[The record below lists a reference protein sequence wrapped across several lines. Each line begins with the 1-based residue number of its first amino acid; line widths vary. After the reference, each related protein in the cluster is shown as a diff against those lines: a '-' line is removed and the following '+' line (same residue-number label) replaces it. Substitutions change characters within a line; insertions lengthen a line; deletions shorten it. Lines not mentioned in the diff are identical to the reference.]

1 MKGFTLRPV
10 RVIIRKKKLL
20 EETTLKYR
28 VWLSILLSISLLTG
42 CSTPF
47 MWGDNISAK
56 EGGDTLGLTPDF
68 SYDVIEQTPNILI
81 NQIGYLNEENKTA
94 ILQGNDLENVF
105 YVYNAY
111 TNTKEYEGT
120 LKSDNL
126 GKNKDAETEEAG
138 EEEITKD
145 IYLADFSD
153 VKVPGT
159 YYLYHPDL
167 GYSYEFK
174 IGSKIYDEM
183 EKNILSVLEEEN
195 KDTSLICYQLTGLL
209 ITKELYPQNV
219 LEPEKLDEVCRKKM
233 EKLMQAQDEKTGN
246 VYANTSSAKLI
257 QNLDDTQKQ
266 QYISLAA
273 TAEFAGTLAIYAYQ
287 LRDTDW
293 NLAYQYQVAA
303 EKAYRGI
310 QNSLDN
316 VGYDA
321 GYFAAAHLYR
331 LTGRAKYAQ
340 AIGQYLSMKEEQKS
354 YTEYD
359 FSLFGDYAYLTLRH
373 GTNLEWSELIMKR
386 IMEQAEE
393 ISLTARKNNYYVSD
407 KREYND
413 INGKLR
419 DMSNLALVNYIITN
433 HEYSMLQKNYRDYF
447 LGRNPYNICF
457 ADGFGTRN
465 AVDEDININASNSG
479 LFYLLLQST
488 KL

>member
-1 MKGFTLRPV
+1 M
-10 RVIIRKKKLL
+10 
-20 EETTLKYR
+20 KYR

-42 CSTPF
+42 CSFPS
-47 MWGDNISAK
+47 MGGDDISAK
-56 EGGDTLGLTPDF
+56 EEGDTLGLTPDF
-68 SYDVIEQTPNILI
+68 SYEVVEQTPNILI
-81 NQIGYLNEENKTA
+81 NQIGYLTEENKIA
-94 ILQGNDLENVF
+94 VLQGNDLENVF
-105 YVYNAY
+105 FVYNAF

-120 LKSDNL
+120 LKFDNL
-126 GKNKDAETEEAG
+126 GGNKEQGSEKAKEG
-138 EEEITKD
+138 KITKD

-174 IGSKIYDEM
+174 IGNGIYDEA
-183 EKNILSVLEEEN
+183 EKNVLSLLEEES

-209 ITKELYPQNV
+209 ITKELYPQNI
-219 LEPEKLDEVCRKKM
+219 LEPERLDEICQ
-233 EKLMQAQDEKTGN
+233 EKVEELMLAQDEKTGN
-246 VYANTSSAKLI
+246 VYADTSSAKLI
-257 QNLDDTQKQ
+257 QNLDEAQKQ

-287 LRDTDW
+287 LRNVDW
-293 NLAYQYQVAA
+293 NLAYQYQAAA

-359 FSLFGDYAYLTLRH
+359 FSLFGDYAYLTLRY
-373 GTNLEWSELIMKR
+373 GTNLEWSELVMKR
-386 IMEQAEE
+386 IMKQAEE
-393 ISLTARKNNYYVSD
+393 ISLTAGKNNYYVSD

-419 DMSNLALVNYIITN
+419 DMSNMALVNYIITN
-433 HEYSMLQKNYRDYF
+433 HEYSTLQKNYLDYF

-465 AVDEDININASNSG
+465 AMDEDISINAVNSG